1 MEQNNVK
8 EIIEKKL
15 QEYKTNSS
23 TQVVYELVK
32 DKQSYERLRKQSIIK
47 DFDEEN
53 KTSSKKIQAIYNKL
67 SCEYSTSPRNIK
79 HIVNHRTDFED

>member
-8 EIIEKKL
+8 EVIEKKL
-15 QEYKTNSS
+15 QEFKTNSS

-47 DFDEEN
+47 EFDEQN
-53 KTSSKKIQAIYNKL
+53 KSSNKKVSDIYGKL
-67 SCEYSTSPRNIK
+67 SSDYSTSPRNIQ
-79 HIVNHRTDFED
+79 HIVNNRTDFED